1 MVPHA
6 KALQGSYGCSQAC
19 MGNVGMA
26 RGSEPAAREDT
37 VEEAAAEEEQAEEAA
52 AGAEQAEVEIAE
64 AETGRLWQ
72 EHLVLDFDAFK

>member
-26 RGSEPAAREDT
+26 RGSEPAA
-37 VEEAAAEEEQAEEAA
+37 EEEQAEEAA

-64 AETGRLWQ
+64 AEAGRLWQ